1 MGKNPKEIY
10 ITESLCYTPETN
22 TTLTANQLYFKKR
35 IFNSNASELIFA
47 QLNMKFGYHEAESAV
62 T

>member
-47 QLNMKFGYHEAESAV
+47 QLNMKFGYH
-62 T
+62 